1 MQRTVLQRTLTHR
14 TARARA
20 TQIAAVLVAL
30 LTVRLVAGDLSAL
43 HRGTRV
49 FGATRTVVLA
59 RADLE
64 LGRRVGSGDLRV
76 VSLPAA
82 AIPPGALAQRDD
94 AIGRT
99 VAVPVLA
106 GAAVAD
112 RALAPRRRDGR
123 GGIVAPGRRA
133 VRVTTVDGLRPTLA
147 ASSTSSQRSTAATS
161 EEPSNRPSSSPVP
174 RA

>member
-30 LTVRLVAGDLSAL
+30 LTVRLVAGDLAAL

-59 RADLE
+59 RVDLD
-64 LGRRVGSGDLRV
+64 LGRRVSSGDLRI

-82 AIPPGALAQRDD
+82 ASPPGALARRDD

-106 GAAVAD
+106 AAA
-112 RALAPRRRDGR
+112 
-123 GGIVAPGRRA
+123 
-133 VRVTTVDGLRPTLA
+133 
-147 ASSTSSQRSTAATS
+147 
-161 EEPSNRPSSSPVP
+161 
-174 RA
+174 